1 VGQRSGT
8 PGTGIAGPRT
18 PAGVL
23 EVSGKL
29 KKLVPWAQV
38 PRPCQGAKA
47 MLTGFPVVAV
57 ALHHRLR
64 SAAPSAQNQ
73 KMWVMARLPARPT
86 EVWIASASLKIS
98 LLKF

>member
-1 VGQRSGT
+1 
-8 PGTGIAGPRT
+8 
-18 PAGVL
+18 
-23 EVSGKL
+23 
-29 KKLVPWAQV
+29 
-38 PRPCQGAKA
+38 